1 VWRGKTGKEH
11 NMRQSVLTIMAAG
24 VVTAFAMA
32 SFPAQAQYAH
42 CLPGRGCVPTTQAS
56 YNACLTLAR
65 QRGWTDSDNAP
76 RGGIPRALDSFIY
89 QCLQGRI
96 PR

>member
-1 VWRGKTGKEH
+1 MGRGKTLKEH

-24 VVTAFAMA
+24 AVTTFAMT
-32 SFPAQAQYAH
+32 SFPAQAQFAH
-42 CLPGRGCVPTTQAS
+42 CVPGRGCVPTTQAS

-76 RGGIPRALDSFIY
+76 RGGIPRALDEFVY
-89 QCLQGRI
+89 RCLQGRI

>member
-1 VWRGKTGKEH
+1 
-11 NMRQSVLTIMAAG
+11 MRPFVIMMILAAGAPSVLSAT
-24 VVTAFAMA
+24 

-42 CLPGRGCVPTTQAS
+42 CLPARGCVPTTQQS
-56 YNACLTLAR
+56 YNACYQLAL

-76 RGGIPRALDSFIY
+76 KGGVGRGLDRFIY
-89 QCLQGRI
+89 DCLRGRI